1 MSKRKTKKTLGYVQD
16 NSWKEKER
24 KNRERESL
32 IMCERY
38 EKTGRHKELRDV

>member
-24 KNRERESL
+24 KNRERKL
-32 IMCERY
+32 
-38 EKTGRHKELRDV
+38 DFV